1 MSFLCVASRLSLRDR
16 LIGPSGEAQSG
27 ATAPSH
33 DLDIEQG
40 SHLRGR
46 LDAQLQFKKWE
57 ENAAEFTFVGNV
69 EVNNQYSGFSGFP
82 FCLTKL

>member
-1 MSFLCVASRLSLRDR
+1 MASRLSLRVR

-40 SHLRGR
+40 SHVRGR
-46 LDAQLQFKKWE
+46 LDASFKATDAQLQFKKWE
-57 ENAAEFTFVGNV
+57 ENAA
-69 EVNNQYSGFSGFP
+69 
-82 FCLTKL
+82 